1 MSENCARPDCELPVV
16 ARVSEDDQFGRTQTT
31 PTCQDHLDWMMFGLV
46 APTVDVIEQ
55 VSIRRGDQ
63 MTTTT
68 TRSECAH
75 NGCDRPVVARILEG
89 DQRVWA
95 VCQDHV
101 VALVSHPPALDPTVP
116 IDSTVSIDTA
126 TVTSDWVRELLYLTE
141 QRERRDQQRRAEA
154 IGRASML
161 FERPTIGA
169 YRQQSHGME
178 R

>member
-101 VALVSHPPALDPTVP
+101 VALVSHPPAQTRRSP
-116 IDSTVSIDTA
+116 STRPSALIRRRSR
-126 TVTSDWVRELLYLTE
+126 VTGSGNCC
-141 QRERRDQQRRAEA
+141 
-154 IGRASML
+154 I
-161 FERPTIGA
+161 
-169 YRQQSHGME
+169 
-178 R
+178 